1 MHLLAW
7 ILWRIFLWC
16 IWLML
21 TVKEL
26 KLVLN
31 NFIKQQTKKV
41 GISKDLGSMLFLWD
55 YFQNSIFGYSWKT
68 NIQKSRNSVVRQYKA
83 KLFWK
88 KVKEKQCK
96 KHCLGIGKEH
106 RVSNLKLSVS
116 IKEKQGVI
124 LCMESHI
131 VRSVSDTD
139 SSIQYGSNKEIQ
151 GYKTMEPML
160 GVWELKVY

>member
-1 MHLLAW
+1 MHLTYAYSQ
-7 ILWRIFLWC
+7 RVEVS
-16 IWLML
+16 
-21 TVKEL
+21 VKQFY
-26 KLVLN
+26 KAAD
-31 NFIKQQTKKV
+31 KKSWD
-41 GISKDLGSMLFLWD
+41 IQDLGSMLFLWD

-68 NIQKSRNSVVRQYKA
+68 NIQESRNSVVRHYKA
-83 KLFWK
+83 KLCWK

-96 KHCLGIGKEH
+96 KHCFGIGKEH
-106 RVSNLKLSVS
+106 RVWNLKLSIS